1 MVRRGGG
8 GAWRGAQPVRRG
20 VSAVLSAGVYL
31 PAQSQLPAL
40 EPLVLWPWLC
50 EPLAFMEEL
59 GRVAASFCSLAPL
72 VAHPWP
78 EPRSSGTLPLT
89 ISLPLQSILLPTRP
103 QTLPTG
109 GGPRGESGGD
119 TAPQRHPLCPSGVG
133 GCGEPSPRLCSP
145 R

>member
-1 MVRRGGG
+1 MGLGGHSSCKE
-8 GAWRGAQPVRRG
+8 G

-40 EPLVLWPWLC
+40 EPRVLWLWLC
-50 EPLAFMEEL
+50 ELLAFMEEV

-89 ISLPLQSILLPTRP
+89 VSLLLQSVHCPPPNLSPDPPHRR
-103 QTLPTG
+103 
-109 GGPRGESGGD
+109 GPSWRVLRG
-119 TAPQRHPLCPSGVG
+119 HCPSEASFAPLWG
-133 GCGEPSPRLCSP
+133 GRCGEPSPCHCSP

>member
-8 GAWRGAQPVRRG
+8 GAWGGAQPVRRG

-50 EPLAFMEEL
+50 ELLAFMEEL

-89 ISLPLQSILLPTRP
+89 ISLPLQSI
-103 QTLPTG
+103 
-109 GGPRGESGGD
+109 
-119 TAPQRHPLCPSGVG
+119 HCPPPH
-133 GCGEPSPRLCSP
+133 PSPDPPHRRGPSW
-145 R
+145 RVRR